1 MLQAAG
7 HAAGWER
14 PGSVID
20 TVSRRSK
27 SGVPPGA
34 SKRSERQG
42 PSVKAF
48 TQIVI
53 ALCMLAVAGGA
64 WWYFYAAAPAAGG
77 PGQQAAT
84 ANMQIPVETAPAKAG
99 PIQRRLTAV
108 GSLRSNESV
117 VVRPE
122 IAGRIAEFKFDEGQ
136 RVKKGDPLVLLDD
149 TVWRAAVE
157 QAQAAL
163 WLAQSNYARA
173 VDLLNRKAGT
183 TKARDEAMAELRADQ
198 ASLELAKARLDK
210 TVLKAPFDGV
220 VGLRKASVGDFID
233 VGKDIVNLEQIDPLK
248 VDFRVAEVYVGAVKP
263 GQNLQLGVD
272 AFAGDRFDGEV
283 YAIDPLIDE
292 SGRSI
297 LLRARL
303 PNQDGRLRPGMFARI
318 SLVLNE
324 REDAI
329 QVPEQA
335 LVPQGQDQFVF
346 KVVDGKAAF
355 TKVKVGIRRDG
366 MAEIV
371 EGLSPGD
378 QVVTA
383 GQLKIRD
390 GAPVKAVPRAEV

>member
-1 MLQAAG
+1 
-7 HAAGWER
+7 
-14 PGSVID
+14 
-20 TVSRRSK
+20 
-27 SGVPPGA
+27 
-34 SKRSERQG
+34 
-42 PSVKAF
+42 VKAF

-64 WWYFYAAAPAAGG
+64 WWYFYASAPAAGG

>member
-1 MLQAAG
+1 M
-7 HAAGWER
+7 
-14 PGSVID
+14 
-20 TVSRRSK
+20 
-27 SGVPPGA
+27 
-34 SKRSERQG
+34 
-42 PSVKAF
+42 KAL
-48 TQIVI
+48 TQIVV
-53 ALCMLAVAGGA
+53 ALCMLALAGGA
-64 WWYFYAAAPAAGG
+64 WWHFYAEAPAAGG
-77 PGQQAAT
+77 AAQQAAAQ
-84 ANMQIPVETAPAKAG
+84 ANMVVPVETAPVKVG

-136 RVKKGDPLVLLDD
+136 RVTKGQPLVMLDD
-149 TVWRAAVE
+149 SVWRAEVE

-163 WLAQSNYARA
+163 ELAQANYERA
-173 VDLLNRKAGT
+173 IDLLKRKVGT
-183 TKARDEAMAELRADQ
+183 SKARDEALAELRADQ
-198 ASLELAKARLDK
+198 AALELAKARFDK

-220 VGLRKASVGDFID
+220 VGLRKVSVGDFVD

-263 GQNLQLGVD
+263 GQRLELGVD
-272 AFAGDRFDGEV
+272 AFSGQQFAGEV

-303 PNQDGRLRPGMFARI
+303 PNPDGRLRPGLFARI

-324 REDAI
+324 REGAI

-335 LVPQGQDQFVF
+335 LMPQGQEQFVF
-346 KVVDGKAAF
+346 KVVDGKAVF
-355 TKVKVGIRRDG
+355 TKVEVGIRRDG

-371 EGLSPGD
+371 EGLVPDD

-390 GAPVKAVPRAEV
+390 GAAVKPVPKAEV

>member
-1 MLQAAG
+1 
-7 HAAGWER
+7 
-14 PGSVID
+14 
-20 TVSRRSK
+20 
-27 SGVPPGA
+27 
-34 SKRSERQG
+34 
-42 PSVKAF
+42 VKAF